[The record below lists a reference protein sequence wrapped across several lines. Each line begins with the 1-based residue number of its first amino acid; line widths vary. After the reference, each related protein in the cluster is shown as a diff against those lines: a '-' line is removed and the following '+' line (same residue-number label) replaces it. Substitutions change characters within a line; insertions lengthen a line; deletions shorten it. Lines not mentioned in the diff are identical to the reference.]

1 MNPVKDGDAE
11 AEEDEEALNSLSD
24 EDKLARSHF
33 NHQVLLRAVPA
44 VPAVLSSPCCAPAPP
59 TTISESPWPRTCLV
73 FM

>member
-44 VPAVLSSPCCAPAPP
+44 VLCSHMLRSS
-59 TTISESPWPRTCLV
+59 TTYNRLRYRWLLYV
-73 FM
+73 G